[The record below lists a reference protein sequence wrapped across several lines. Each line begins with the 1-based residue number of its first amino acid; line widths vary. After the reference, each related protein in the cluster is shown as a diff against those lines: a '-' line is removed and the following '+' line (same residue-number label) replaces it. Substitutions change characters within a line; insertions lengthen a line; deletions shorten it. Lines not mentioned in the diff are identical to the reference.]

1 MKLEGENKWRL
12 DGEQERRK
20 EGREAERALRQ
31 EAFWFK
37 AVTLVSDVWE
47 KEAQTGK
54 TVTVMDCLSLGVC
67 VCLQACEPAGR
78 GMFQAYPLYLFLNI
92 LHLLQKLTPQSD
104 NSTCCSLFQFKFFL
118 ILVQE
123 SEISTRIPMNYL
135 ETETSSALKSRAE
148 SLFMSDQSSSLF
160 HHLFLC
166 TSFSHVNTSGKL
178 ARQNKKAK
186 CDDMHHEVHES

>member
-54 TVTVMDCLSLGVC
+54 TVTVMDRLSVGVC
-67 VCLQACEPAGR
+67 VCLQAEGCFR
-78 GMFQAYPLYLFLNI
+78 HTLY
-92 LHLLQKLTPQSD
+92 
-104 NSTCCSLFQFKFFL
+104 TCFS
-118 ILVQE
+118 I
-123 SEISTRIPMNYL
+123 Y
-135 ETETSSALKSRAE
+135 
-148 SLFMSDQSSSLF
+148 
-160 HHLFLC
+160 C
-166 TSFSHVNTSGKL
+166 T
-178 ARQNKKAK
+178 
-186 CDDMHHEVHES
+186 